1 MSEERDDDQ
10 VELDVGDAE
19 ETEVELESPQETEQQ
34 QSYEASDADEE
45 DNFEKAN
52 NATQK
57 RIDRLTKKMRSAER
71 EREEAIRYA
80 QQVQT
85 EAQKLKEQ
93 MDSLN
98 QGYMTEYSGRL
109 ETQMQTTEQELARA
123 IEMGDTK
130 GVVEA
135 QRKITGLAIENDRAR
150 QTKLQQDRYAQQMAA
165 QQQVQ
170 AQQPMPAQ
178 QPRRPDPKA
187 EDWATRNEWF
197 GSDEA
202 MTYAAFGIHKKLV
215 ESEGFDPH
223 SDDYYNELDRRMADE
238 FPHKL
243 KNSGGARRPAQT
255 VASVSRGKVSGRQGK
270 VRLSKTQ
277 VAMAKKLGVPLEEY
291 AKYVREQ

>member
-1 MSEERDDDQ
+1 MSEGRDDDQ
-10 VELDVGDAE
+10 VELDVGDAQ
-19 ETEVELESPQETEQQ
+19 ETEVEFDVPQ
-34 QSYEASDADEE
+34 EASDADDE
-45 DNFEKAN
+45 DNFEKAS

-71 EREEAIRYA
+71 EREEALRYA

-85 EAQKLKEQ
+85 EAQQLKSQ
-93 MDSLN
+93 MDRLN
-98 QGYMTEYSGRL
+98 QGYLNEYSGRI
-109 ETQMQTTEQELARA
+109 ETQMHTAEQELARA
-123 IEMGDTK
+123 IEMGDTH
-130 GVVEA
+130 GVIEA

-150 QTKLQQDRYAQQMAA
+150 QTKMQQDRYAQQVAA
-165 QQQVQ
+165 QQQAQV
-170 AQQPMPAQ
+170 QQPMPAQ

-187 EDWATRNEWF
+187 EDWAERNDWF

-215 ESEGFDPH
+215 EKEGFDPQ
-223 SDDYYNELDRRMADE
+223 SDDYYNELDKRMANE

-243 KNSGGARRPAQT
+243 KNSGGSRRPAQT
-255 VASVSRGKVSGRQGK
+255 VASVSRGNINGRRTGS

-291 AKYVREQ
+291 AKYVRE